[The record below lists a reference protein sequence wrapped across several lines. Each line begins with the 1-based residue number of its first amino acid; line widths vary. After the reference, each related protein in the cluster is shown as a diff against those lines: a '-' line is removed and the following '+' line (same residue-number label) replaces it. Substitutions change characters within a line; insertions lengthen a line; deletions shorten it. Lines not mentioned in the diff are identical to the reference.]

1 MPILYK
7 YTKNNDCLNDEE
19 NKKEG
24 VHPVILSRKTYTIDD
39 FADLLSFKTGTRK
52 WEMRRAI
59 DAVFEGLEE
68 VLSDG
73 DIVNIKDFGSF
84 QLSARFCKGK
94 TGSENSR
101 AESIEIKNVLFK
113 ASKYLKARITKAGFE
128 RYNEKLHPMHN
139 KRK

>member
-7 YTKNNDCLNDEE
+7 FAKNNDCLNDEE
-19 NKKEG
+19 NKKEE
-24 VHPVILSRKTYTIDD
+24 VHPVILSRKTYTADD
-39 FADLLSFKTGTRK
+39 FADLLAFRTGTRK
-52 WEMRRAI
+52 WEMQRAI
-59 DAVFEGLEE
+59 DAVFEGLEV

-84 QLSARFCKGK
+84 QLSARFRKGK
-94 TGSENSR
+94 PRSANAR

-113 ASKYLKARITKAGFE
+113 ASKYLKARIGKTGFE
-128 RYNEKLHPMHN
+128 RYNENSHS